1 MVIMEISPQPG
12 KDLKPVSDL
21 QRFET
26 PIGLLAIAL
35 YVIERLLA
43 FTYLQNQAGSGAG
56 MESQLLGFFFG
67 QPPYSILDILL
78 GFDVPETLI
87 GIFNPRNILQALL
100 QTAHFLINFFLAGLP
115 FRLLM
120 LLEKRGADNL

>member
-1 MVIMEISPQPG
+1 MEDFSQPE
-12 KDLKPVSDL
+12 KDHKPASDL

-43 FTYLQNQAGSGAG
+43 FAYLQNQAGSAG

-87 GIFNPRNILQALL
+87 GILNPRNILQAIL

-115 FRLLM
+115 FRLLL
-120 LLEKRGADNL
+120 LLEKRRAETF

>member
-1 MVIMEISPQPG
+1 MEDFSQPE
-12 KDLKPVSDL
+12 KDHKPVSDL

-43 FTYLQNQAGSGAG
+43 FACLQNQAGSGAG
-56 MESQLLGFFFG
+56 LESQLLGFFFG

-78 GFDVPETLI
+78 GF
-87 GIFNPRNILQALL
+87 
-100 QTAHFLINFFLAGLP
+100 H
-115 FRLLM
+115 
-120 LLEKRGADNL
+120 

>member
-1 MVIMEISPQPG
+1 MEDFSQPE
-12 KDLKPVSDL
+12 KNHKPVSDL

-35 YVIERLLA
+35 YVVERLLA
-43 FTYLQNQAGSGAG
+43 FAYLQNQAGFAG

-78 GFDVPETLI
+78 GFDVPESLI
-87 GIFNPRNILQALL
+87 GILNPRNIVQAVLQAV
-100 QTAHFLINFFLAGLP
+100 HFLINWWLAGLP
-115 FRLLM
+115 FRLFLFI
-120 LLEKRGADNL
+120 EKRGTENL

>member
-1 MVIMEISPQPG
+1 MEDFSRPE
-12 KDLKPVSDL
+12 KDHKPVSDL

-35 YVIERLLA
+35 YIIERLLA
-43 FTYLQNQAGSGAG
+43 FAYLQDQAGSAG

-87 GIFNPRNILQALL
+87 GILNPRNILQAAL
-100 QTAHFLINFFLAGLP
+100 QTVHFLINFFLAGLP
-115 FRLLM
+115 FRFLL
-120 LLEKRGADNL
+120 LLEKRRAETY